1 MNVDFADVR
10 TILACRGAALMCCG
24 VGEGQSRA
32 VEAAQEALSSPLLDN
47 VSIRGAGGVLINITG
62 GTDLA
67 IDEVA
72 EISTIVRDEAGDE
85 AEIIFGAVHDEAL
98 DGQIRVTVIAT
109 GFEAE
114 QDWMPQGFRRDA
126 RISPTGQVAGWAGGE
141 SQAGPG
147 HGPVGVPVGAPAGS
161 RDVVPLRRPQ
171 TKTVDRGQ
179 IDELDI
185 PTFIRRQMD

>member
-1 MNVDFADVR
+1 VDFADVR

-114 QDWMPQGFRRDA
+114 QDWLPEQTFGRDG
-126 RISPTGQVAGWAGGE
+126 RLSPTGKVAGWAGSETQG
-141 SQAGPG
+141 GPG
-147 HGPVGVPVGAPAGS
+147 VGQMAAAVGAPAGE

-171 TKTVDRGQ
+171 RETVDRGQ